1 MSYSYIN
8 SNKTNSGTKNEK
20 NKIIKQLASNTK
32 KCFQNLKLAPE
43 FNNYLINNYFYKRN
57 RMKIL

>member
-32 KCFQNLKLAPE
+32 KCFQNLNHP
-43 FNNYLINNYFYKRN
+43 I
-57 RMKIL
+57 KILRTKN